1 MAKKTN
7 KTAHVLN
14 LLSGSTGQKTAKNEP
29 VPEEKEKEKEKIS
42 PVVSNIK
49 MDSSRI

>member
-29 VPEEKEKEKEKIS
+29 VPEEKEK
-42 PVVSNIK
+42 
-49 MDSSRI
+49 